1 MSDYITLSNIHG
13 QAKYI
18 TCGNIFGALNCAAW
32 LKLKRSF
39 GTGNV
44 SDAGTSGRPKV
55 RVSLRGVRS
64 AKALIGINRDG
75 LQRLVVH
82 DSPKQL
88 DLFPTSAPEIK
99 GQLAA
104 FAVVLRG
111 LIETLIANGSLT
123 KEQAVTLL
131 RETDVKAAFA
141 IWNELQGEM
150 PDSEVKRMEEQATR
164 FLESLWREIGR

>member
-1 MSDYITLSNIHG
+1 MNDPS
-13 QAKYI
+13 
-18 TCGNIFGALNCAAW
+18 
-32 LKLKRSF
+32 
-39 GTGNV
+39 
-44 SDAGTSGRPKV
+44 
-55 RVSLRGVRS
+55 
-64 AKALIGINRDG
+64 
-75 LQRLVVH
+75 
-82 DSPKQL
+82 KQL
-88 DLFPTSAPEIK
+88 DLFPTSEPEIK